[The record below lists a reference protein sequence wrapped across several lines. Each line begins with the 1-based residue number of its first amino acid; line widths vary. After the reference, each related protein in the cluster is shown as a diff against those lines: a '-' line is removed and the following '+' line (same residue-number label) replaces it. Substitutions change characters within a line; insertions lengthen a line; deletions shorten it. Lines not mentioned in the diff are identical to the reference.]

1 MEFDYIVIGAG
12 SAGSVVASR
21 LSEDPA
27 VTVCLLEAGGPD
39 SSVLTRAPLGFVAE
53 AQLKKNSVHYTT
65 VPQPGLNGRQGFQ
78 PRGQVLGG
86 SSAINAMI
94 YCRGHRSDYDRWAA
108 EGNPGWDYASVL
120 PYFKRAED
128 SECFGATDYHGQGGP
143 LGVAYLRS
151 PFPTSQAFLRAC
163 AAQGLAQTPD
173 YNGAQQEGCW
183 PAQVT
188 QRGGERCSA
197 ARAYLT
203 PHLGRSN
210 LTVLTHA
217 QCLRLQWQGRRAEG
231 VHIVR
236 GGQQSLVRAR
246 REIVLSGGA
255 YGSPQLLMCSG
266 VGPAD
271 QLQAQGIAV
280 VQALPGVGQNLQDH
294 ITASLNWK
302 GLRSDAGFGVCPSG
316 AMALLRGM
324 REWQAQRTGCI
335 TSNVAEA
342 GAFFRTE
349 AGLHASDIEL
359 EFVAAIVEDHSR
371 KLHWGHGFGL
381 HVTLTR
387 PQSRGEVRLASSDA
401 RQSLLIDP
409 RYFSHP
415 DDMPRLVKGVQ
426 KSLAI
431 MNDAALAPWRG
442 KMLSPISADD
452 PAGIERELRRS
463 ADTEYHPVGTCR
475 MGPADNPAAVVG
487 PDLRVHGCTG
497 LRVADASVM
506 PNITT
511 GNTNAPSIM
520 IGEKCADLLRAA
532 ARAPARS
539 SAGSFA

>member
-280 VQALPGVGQNLQDH
+280 VQALAGVGQNLQDH

-324 REWQAQRTGCI
+324 REWQA
-335 TSNVAEA
+335 
-342 GAFFRTE
+342 
-349 AGLHASDIEL
+349 
-359 EFVAAIVEDHSR
+359 
-371 KLHWGHGFGL
+371 
-381 HVTLTR
+381 
-387 PQSRGEVRLASSDA
+387 
-401 RQSLLIDP
+401 
-409 RYFSHP
+409 
-415 DDMPRLVKGVQ
+415 
-426 KSLAI
+426 
-431 MNDAALAPWRG
+431 
-442 KMLSPISADD
+442 
-452 PAGIERELRRS
+452 
-463 ADTEYHPVGTCR
+463 
-475 MGPADNPAAVVG
+475 
-487 PDLRVHGCTG
+487 
-497 LRVADASVM
+497 
-506 PNITT
+506 
-511 GNTNAPSIM
+511 
-520 IGEKCADLLRAA
+520 
-532 ARAPARS
+532 
-539 SAGSFA
+539 